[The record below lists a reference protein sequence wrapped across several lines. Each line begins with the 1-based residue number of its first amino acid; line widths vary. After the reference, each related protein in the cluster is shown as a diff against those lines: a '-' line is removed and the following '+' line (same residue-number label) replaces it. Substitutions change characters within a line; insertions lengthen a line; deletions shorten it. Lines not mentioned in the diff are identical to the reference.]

1 MKVFVD
7 TSIFVDC
14 LRSKPV
20 DSSLDFLESIEG
32 KNNGFTSTIV
42 VAELSVGAY
51 LSQKTDALE
60 KTLRILSTTSINRS

>member
-14 LRSKPV
+14 LRSNPI
-20 DSSLDFLESIEG
+20 SSSKDFLKRIEG

-51 LSQKTDALE
+51 LSQKTMLW
-60 KTLRILSTTSINRS
+60 RIL